1 MSTGCGA
8 LDKTE
13 KTGATSAFRSTQ
25 KKKSVGGQHSKTLRI
40 SLEGKDA
47 VV

>member
-25 KKKSVGGQHSKTLRI
+25 KKKKVLEGNIPKLYVSVWREKTL
-40 SLEGKDA
+40 
-47 VV
+47 